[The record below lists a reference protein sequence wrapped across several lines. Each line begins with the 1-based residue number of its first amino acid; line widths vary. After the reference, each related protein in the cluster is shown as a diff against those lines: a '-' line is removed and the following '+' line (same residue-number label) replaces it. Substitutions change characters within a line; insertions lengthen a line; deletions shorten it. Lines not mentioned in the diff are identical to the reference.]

1 MQIGRLSQ
9 RIYSP
14 KTNNQTICTY
24 QQFRIVKRLA
34 STSAKRTK
42 RRNEWNDVQNKNNR
56 ELQFRTKWSFFYV
69 SIAEL
74 EKKNN

>member
-24 QQFRIVKRLA
+24 QQFRIVKRLE

-42 RRNEWNDVQNKNNR
+42 RRNEWNDVLKTTENYNSGRNGH
-56 ELQFRTKWSFFYV
+56 FFM
-69 SIAEL
+69 SRL
-74 EKKNN
+74 RNWRKKNN